1 MTTTPG
7 CCWCCCCWSS
17 SSPSSPGCAR
27 DTICILA
34 SIRSGSSDVRRSVRG
49 GGDGC
54 RDDADGDSGPPR
66 SPRAS
71 LSVFFGGRC
80 EMGRCWSVAEDEDDG
95 DDAAGL
101 EPSPGRAPYTM
112 HWFSPSTN
120 VRTSGAVPAA
130 FLSSGAS
137 CCPDRQ
143 PSVPSSRDLRSASSP
158 RSPCAS
164 PRESSV
170 FIRILRSTA
179 LPAAAAAAPPL
190 GPPTTLRIHCIAQD
204 CKGGGGGGNGRR
216 GVEFGANRLFSTKC
230 YTLALKCHKHTT
242 VAGQLIHVATRG
254 HFNRC
259 RTLLHLLPCL
269 LFTVG
274 RSLLCSQTFA
284 FTFCLYFTDV
294 GVSFAHLAIS

>member
-1 MTTTPG
+1 MEARSFDTRIVVVVVMLLDNRPSLITCTPCPPVTTTPG
-7 CCWCCCCWSS
+7 CCWCCCWSS

-80 EMGRCWSVAEDEDDG
+80 EMGRCWSVAAAEDEDDG

-143 PSVPSSRDLRSASSP
+143 PSFPSSRDLRSACSP

-164 PRESSV
+164 ASPH
-170 FIRILRSTA
+170 A
-179 LPAAAAAAPPL
+179 
-190 GPPTTLRIHCIAQD
+190 
-204 CKGGGGGGNGRR
+204 
-216 GVEFGANRLFSTKC
+216 
-230 YTLALKCHKHTT
+230 
-242 VAGQLIHVATRG
+242 
-254 HFNRC
+254 
-259 RTLLHLLPCL
+259 
-269 LFTVG
+269 
-274 RSLLCSQTFA
+274 
-284 FTFCLYFTDV
+284 